1 MIDNKNKCLLSLA
14 DKHNK
19 KITIIKFYVEFFFLL
34 LKLCNI
40 IMLTKKIMGKNMN
53 RNTTLSCICTLVLLW
68 GCFAIY
74 DFAQY
79 TILEVVVAVIF
90 DPVIILLSLISIIKE
105 KYYKKVK
112 NYLLS
117 STFILGFYS
126 LFWGFVGLSSRTEYN
141 DIIFSS
147 SEFISF
153 FAFFTGI
160 FLCWC
165 VFKLRNEIK

>member
-1 MIDNKNKCLLSLA
+1 MIDVNNKYTIS
-14 DKHNK
+14 
-19 KITIIKFYVEFFFLL
+19 ITRNLDTVKYIIKFYIELIFLL
-34 LKLCNI
+34 LKLYNI
-40 IMLTKKIMGKNMN
+40 TIFTKKIFGKNMN

-68 GCFAIY
+68 ACFAVY
-74 DFAQY
+74 DFDKY
-79 TILEVVVAVIF
+79 TILEVVVAGIL
-90 DPVIILLSLISIIKE
+90 DPIIIVLSLISILKGE
-105 KYYKKVK
+105 YYLKIK
-112 NYLLS
+112 NYLLA

-160 FLCWC
+160 FLCWS

>member
-1 MIDNKNKCLLSLA
+1 
-14 DKHNK
+14 
-19 KITIIKFYVEFFFLL
+19 V
-34 LKLCNI
+34 
-40 IMLTKKIMGKNMN
+40 
-53 RNTTLSCICTLVLLW
+53 
-68 GCFAIY
+68 Y
-74 DFAQY
+74 DFDKY
-79 TILEVVVAVIF
+79 TILEVVVAGIL
-90 DPVIILLSLISIIKE
+90 DPIIIVLSLISILKGE
-105 KYYKKVK
+105 YYLKIK
-112 NYLLS
+112 NYLLA

-160 FLCWC
+160 FLCWS